1 MSIRIKD
8 TVWIQQSFILPQSA
22 LDEVDK
28 RRRILTNAAYKFTD
42 TTLGGNFA
50 INAPPQFTR
59 YADIRVGGSQ
69 EYSHGATNGSTTKG
83 GVKWAFSTGRFMA
96 EGDNPRRK
104 FTTPS
109 AGMGRYYSEAID
121 DWGQDLVMRFGVPE
135 YNSLTQFFGNFY
147 STDAAMISQTGRTR
161 GVFATLGRAAGFL
174 LSLPLQPI
182 ILGGQLVRF
191 LANWP
196 SSKYYYMK
204 PTMYPYWQAVNTLVN
219 GIAVNMGVIPMAL
232 TEAQRS
238 SMNLDS
244 NFLANQQEM
253 LKEYAQVL
261 PDIFLNTSD
270 ANGPTPG
277 GLDVYKIA
285 NRAQRIANTFNAEV
299 IQKLDSGSLSDPS
312 ARGVAS
318 ALFTAMNELRQD
330 LFMGGGLKRVP
341 SQGIDEYR
349 RIYLESGRNSPD
361 DQKNYINL
369 DGTTTPPGG
378 DDSSTPSAP
387 GIDSNGNPT
396 GTSTANPALSS
407 DNIDS
412 SSLNQV
418 EVESAGPGGNRDWY
432 NTGGVKDAGPDTP
445 NGYQPSSWLGSLGP
459 MFEAER
465 RDGAQFVTFR
475 VGYSGTTSESFASSV
490 EESQISQKF
499 NSTSSSARS
508 ARFDWAN
515 GADLKSIP
523 GVGAVV
529 GAVKDFVAGTLEGVH
544 MSGLLALAGNAFVD
558 IPKTWNGSSANLP
571 SASYTIKLR
580 SPYGTKMSR
589 LMNLYVPLGM
599 LLAAALPLS
608 TGKRSYTSPFIC
620 EAFCRGRHA
629 IRLGMITD
637 MSITRGSGNLGWNQ
651 DGDALGIDVSF
662 TITDM
667 STIMHMPIQVNFGLS
682 DKILQGAGD
691 LLGNAFGQ
699 GSMAGQQV
707 ATYLQKGT
715 YDDDNAFTD
724 YLAVLGG
731 LSWQDM
737 IYANRRWRLARY
749 RQMQAWTSWKSP
761 ARVSAWAGD
770 TTLGRLINAISVET
784 DRTD

>member
-1 MSIRIKD
+1 M
-8 TVWIQQSFILPQSA
+8 
-22 LDEVDK
+22 DK

-59 YADIRVGGSQ
+59 YADVRVGGSE

-83 GVKWAFSTGRFMA
+83 GVKWAMSTGRFMA

-104 FTTPS
+104 YTTPS

-161 GVFATLGRAAGFL
+161 GIFATLGKAAGFL
-174 LSLPLQPI
+174 LALPLQPI
-182 ILGGQLVRF
+182 ILGGQIIRF

-238 SMNLDS
+238 SMSLDS

-261 PDIFLNTSD
+261 PDIFLATSD
-270 ANGPTPG
+270 SNGATPA

-299 IQKLDSGSLSDPS
+299 IQKLDSNSLSDPS
-312 ARGVAS
+312 APGVAS
-318 ALFTAMNELRQD
+318 ALFKAMNELRVD
-330 LFMGGGLKRVP
+330 LFHSGGLKRVP
-341 SQGIDEYR
+341 SSGIDEYR
-349 RIYLESGRNSPD
+349 KIYLESGRNSPD

-369 DGTTTPPGG
+369 DGTSTPTDTDGNSLGG
-378 DDSSTPSAP
+378 STPSAP
-387 GIDSNGNPT
+387 GIDSDGNPT
-396 GTSTANPALSS
+396 TPSATSPDPTVAAESIDQSALK
-407 DNIDS
+407 
-412 SSLNQV
+412 QV

-432 NTGGVKDAGPDTP
+432 NTGGAKDAGPDTP
-445 NGYQPSSWLGSLGP
+445 NGYQPSSWVGSLGP

-465 RDGAQFVTFR
+465 RDGAQYVTFR

-515 GADLKSIP
+515 GADVKNMP
-523 GVGAVV
+523 VV
-529 GAVKDFVAGTLEGVH
+529 GSVVSAVKDFVSGALEGIH

-580 SPYGTKMSR
+580 SPYGSKMSR

-691 LLGNAFGQ
+691 LLGSIA
-699 GSMAGQQV
+699 
-707 ATYLQKGT
+707 T

-737 IYANRRWRLARY
+737 SYANRRWRLARY

-761 ARVSAWAGD
+761 ARVAAWAGD
-770 TTLGRLINAISVET
+770 TTLGRLINGISVET